1 MSNKSRYFGDF
12 WKHRSSINCH
22 QVDRLVGEI
31 IAKYPFHSFGGGAVR
46 ARQSTKKKKSRAV
59 NYGTYGL
66 CVCVGAIFSAH
77 HKSMI
82 PSNDD

>member
-31 IAKYPFHSFGGGAVR
+31 IAKYPFHLFGDKPGVQQIVR
-46 ARQSTKKKKSRAV
+46 LRTPNFQIES
-59 NYGTYGL
+59 GPDFPGP
-66 CVCVGAIFSAH
+66 GE
-77 HKSMI
+77 
-82 PSNDD
+82 

>member
-46 ARQSTKKKKSRAV
+46 ARQSTKKNQERSITVR
-59 NYGTYGL
+59 T
-66 CVCVGAIFSAH
+66 VCASGQFLARIT
-77 HKSMI
+77 
-82 PSNDD
+82 NR